1 MRRPTRR
8 LVARNP
14 QGMTLIEI
22 MIVVAII
29 AVIAGI
35 ALVSWQN
42 AQKKARL
49 AADLGTVA
57 AMRSAVSMYYG
68 KRNGNFPPNTTILQS
83 LILPS
88 PPVFQ
93 CPGQGYTYE
102 SSNGMIRLAVND
114 VSLC

>member
-1 MRRPTRR
+1 MTGT
-8 LVARNP
+8 VVRNQ
-14 QGMTLIEI
+14 QGLTLIEI

-35 ALVSWQN
+35 SLVAWQN

-49 AADLGTVA
+49 SADLGTVA
-57 AMRSAVSMYYG
+57 AMRSAVAMYYG
-68 KRNGNFPPNTTILQS
+68 KHNGNFPPNAPMVQS
-83 LILPS
+83 LILPN

-93 CPGQGYTYE
+93 CPGQAYTYE
-102 SSNGMIRLAVND
+102 SSNGMIRLTVND

>member
-1 MRRPTRR
+1 
-8 LVARNP
+8 
-14 QGMTLIEI
+14 MTLIEI

-57 AMRSAVSMYYG
+57 SMRSAVSMYYG
-68 KRNGNFPPNTTILQS
+68 KRNGHFPPNSTVLQA
-83 LILPS
+83 LILPD

-93 CPGQGYTYE
+93 CPGQGYTYD

>member
-1 MRRPTRR
+1 
-8 LVARNP
+8 LVVRNP
-14 QGMTLIEI
+14 QGLTLIEI

-35 ALVSWQN
+35 ALTSWQN

-57 AMRSAVSMYYG
+57 SMRSAVSMYYG
-68 KRNGNFPPNTTILQS
+68 KRNGHFPPNSTVLQA
-83 LILPS
+83 LILPD

-93 CPGQGYTYE
+93 CPGQGYTYD

-114 VSLC
+114 VNLC